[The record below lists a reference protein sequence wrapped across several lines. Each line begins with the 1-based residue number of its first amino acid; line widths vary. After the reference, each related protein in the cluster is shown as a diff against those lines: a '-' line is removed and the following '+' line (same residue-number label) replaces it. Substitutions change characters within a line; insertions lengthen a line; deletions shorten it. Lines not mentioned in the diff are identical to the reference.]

1 MKRCH
6 PLHHHHAHNP
16 QPPQAIT
23 HNPTIIK
30 SLSNPQP
37 KSKKR
42 KEKKKT
48 TANRDRGRD
57 RAPFWPRRRPR
68 LSSILSKSSP
78 DLFLDLLQTAETEA
92 EIEMDARTKGIKWTQ
107 ARSFTKEHEM
117 NEGNQAMWVESFACL
132 FVHQYISND
141 CIGSDGAIEPE
152 LVTRSAC
159 NDSSKRKIFFEERVK
174 YGCDCGC
181 CDSWPVVKLLI
192 LS

>member
-1 MKRCH
+1 MVVVEYFDLKFDGGLAVVVVAHSGANGSHGGQPPLASQNQIKLTTKKKKILKPMKRCH

-92 EIEMDARTKGIKWTQ
+92 EIEMDARTKGIK
-107 ARSFTKEHEM
+107 
-117 NEGNQAMWVESFACL
+117 
-132 FVHQYISND
+132 
-141 CIGSDGAIEPE
+141 
-152 LVTRSAC
+152 
-159 NDSSKRKIFFEERVK
+159 
-174 YGCDCGC
+174 
-181 CDSWPVVKLLI
+181 
-192 LS
+192 